1 MFYLLCKLCIFGC
14 LQGIGVKF
22 LNSLRS
28 LRTSSPHSPTSTRF
42 TRLVYRLRV
51 RLPVD
56 TPKSIHSYLSP
67 YFWVATGNRTLI
79 ESSTSSSVNRYTIG
93 TIIIYRAPTV
103 AYFAALIQF
112 YLYVVR
118 IYPCSAAMSFSLF
131 SEPRT
136 INTTGRSSPL

>member
-1 MFYLLCKLCIFGC
+1 MQVMYLWVPTGNRGQVSKFATLIKNFLPALADKYSLHSSCIPAPC
-14 LQGIGVKF
+14 
-22 LNSLRS
+22 
-28 LRTSSPHSPTSTRF
+28 SPPCRHSKKYSRQ
-42 TRLVYRLRV
+42 
-51 RLPVD
+51 
-56 TPKSIHSYLSP
+56 IHSYLSP
-67 YFWVATGNRTLI
+67 YFWVPTGNRTLI